1 MSDAILPWAKE
12 IQEKDD
18 ELAIVRELLQAEMKT
33 TDELQERIQQLKKEL
48 AERKA
53 ITNDLIDTNE
63 RLIKACDALVEA
75 IQTHKD
81 SFIGLEGDIVPEDE
95 ALWAV
100 LPKENDK

>member
-33 TDELQERIQQLKKEL
+33 TNELQERIQQLEKEL

-63 RLIKACDALVEA
+63 RLIKTYSEL
-75 IQTHKD
+75 
-81 SFIGLEGDIVPEDE
+81 
-95 ALWAV
+95 
-100 LPKENDK
+100 

>member
-63 RLIKACDALVEA
+63 RLIRRQYE
-75 IQTHKD
+75 
-81 SFIGLEGDIVPEDE
+81 
-95 ALWAV
+95 
-100 LPKENDK
+100 